1 MKQQFRNRRKEK
13 ILCSKAVSDILDYE
27 LVNEKEIFE
36 ILHKYRWVYKV
47 IPYTPVDGPLG
58 EFHRIYKELLKLSKY
73 LLEKPNAKKAFEE
86 YASIINKNDKAI
98 IEWLLNHEQLGK
110 FLTKLY
116 IDTFIGKLE
125 DSSDIGTLDRLKF
138 EKLREDRYVMK
149 ISASF
154 QTHIKNMVFCNHL
167 Y

>member
-1 MKQQFRNRRKEK
+1 MLNRFKAKQLCRRVVDE
-13 ILCSKAVSDILDYE
+13 IFEYQ
-27 LVNEKEIFE
+27 LVNENEIFE
-36 ILHKYRWVYKV
+36 ILHKYRWVHKV

-116 IDTFIGKLE
+116 IDTFIADPEIL
-125 DSSDIGTLDRLKF
+125 LKGY
-138 EKLREDRYVMK
+138 EKLFAEFPLNVGVIDFYPL
-149 ISASF
+149 F
-154 QTHIKNMVFCNHL
+154 
-167 Y
+167 